1 MPKLAKEEPKPI
13 KVWYDLDNKEDV
25 QIVREFEVMLEKLKT
40 DPLEKHL
47 VFYGEPVEVIRAFKV
62 GKREFPESRDSR
74 RVRNDVTGLIDAGIV
89 QHLLQLKA
97 ISRRW
102 VKPEHPGWSW
112 AVGPD
117 LQKYEEFRQK
127 ESALGDLKYR
137 RQIAKEKENES
148 FNALVE
154 NREALSKSMSFD
166 R

>member
-1 MPKLAKEEPKPI
+1 MKLNEEQKPI
-13 KVWYDLDNKEDV
+13 KVGYDLDIEEDRKA
-25 QIVREFEVMLEKLKT
+25 IREFEAQLEQLKKE
-40 DPLEKHL
+40 PLEKPIS
-47 VFYGEPVEVIRAFKV
+47 FYGEPVPVIKSSKF
-62 GKREFPESRDSR
+62 GSREFPESRDPR

-89 QHLLQLKA
+89 QYLLKLKA

-117 LQKYEEFRQK
+117 LKLYEEFRQK

-137 RQIAKEKENES
+137 RQIAKEKEQES
-148 FNALVE
+148 LDALIE
-154 NREALSKSMSFD
+154 SKEELSKSMGMP